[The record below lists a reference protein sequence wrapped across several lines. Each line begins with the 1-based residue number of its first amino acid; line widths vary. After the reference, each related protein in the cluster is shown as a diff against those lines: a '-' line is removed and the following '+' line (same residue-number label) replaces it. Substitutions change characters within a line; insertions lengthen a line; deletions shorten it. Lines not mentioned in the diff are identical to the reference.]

1 MTNENILDAIGGIN
15 ENAVQDAKAYKR
27 PKSKRWF
34 RWGAMAACL
43 CLVVG
48 IAIPILH
55 HKGKG
60 GIDHQDPLQDTAAF
74 ELNGKFYEVVEN
86 PEVLEKYGLPSKIT
100 EDVAGDHVAY
110 LKSDGD
116 DSYKCTP
123 IETDMELYQYNPA
136 ASDGVYVLRNGET
149 WCAALFCNF
158 YQFDSNTNCSL
169 TELYRVYGIESA
181 DDIKSITEMDNN
193 NENET
198 GTPVVERQEITEFY
212 NMTIAL
218 GSYGNDDFQ
227 AEVFGN
233 IPEEK
238 QQEAHTAFADDR
250 RNLRIETAS
259 GLRFFIAFYPSYN
272 WIYGGGTMSYFKID
286 NQMRNW
292 IERNAT
298 IIRSYSTTIEN
309 TTLYWYT
316 DAGVVDSSQPG
327 SLSPEEAAQK
337 LAVLFM
343 EDLKTDSEE
352 RTFKVT
358 EYKNLSVS
366 VMPTSQIDAETAAI
380 YCLRE
385 EEISPDTWLVEIS
398 VSYKY
403 EGILSPVGPSN
414 GEWIDILYQAS
425 PVGFLMK
432 KDGNS
437 YSLQSRYS

>member
-55 HKGKG
+55 HKG

-74 ELNGKFYEVVEN
+74 ELNGKFYEVVET

-116 DSYKCTP
+116 DSYECTP
-123 IETDMELYQYNPA
+123 IETDMELYQYDPA
-136 ASDGVYVLRNGET
+136 TSDGVYVLRNGET

-238 QQEAHTAFADDR
+238 QQEAHSTFAENQ
-250 RNLRIETAS
+250 RNLRVETKD

-292 IERNAT
+292 IERN
-298 IIRSYSTTIEN
+298 
-309 TTLYWYT
+309 
-316 DAGVVDSSQPG
+316 
-327 SLSPEEAAQK
+327 
-337 LAVLFM
+337 
-343 EDLKTDSEE
+343 
-352 RTFKVT
+352 
-358 EYKNLSVS
+358 
-366 VMPTSQIDAETAAI
+366 
-380 YCLRE
+380 
-385 EEISPDTWLVEIS
+385 
-398 VSYKY
+398 
-403 EGILSPVGPSN
+403 VG
-414 GEWIDILYQAS
+414 
-425 PVGFLMK
+425 
-432 KDGNS
+432 
-437 YSLQSRYS
+437 

>member
-43 CLVVG
+43 CLVIG

-74 ELNGKFYEVVEN
+74 ELNGKFYEVVET

-116 DSYKCTP
+116 DSYECTP

-136 ASDGVYVLRNGET
+136 AFDGVYVLRNGET

-238 QQEAHTAFADDR
+238 QQEAHSAFADNR

-259 GLRFFIAFYPSYN
+259 GLRFFIAFYPNYD
-272 WIYGGGTMSYFKID
+272 WIEGGGTMSYFKID

-292 IERNAT
+292 IERN
-298 IIRSYSTTIEN
+298 
-309 TTLYWYT
+309 
-316 DAGVVDSSQPG
+316 
-327 SLSPEEAAQK
+327 
-337 LAVLFM
+337 
-343 EDLKTDSEE
+343 
-352 RTFKVT
+352 
-358 EYKNLSVS
+358 
-366 VMPTSQIDAETAAI
+366 
-380 YCLRE
+380 
-385 EEISPDTWLVEIS
+385 
-398 VSYKY
+398 
-403 EGILSPVGPSN
+403 VG
-414 GEWIDILYQAS
+414 
-425 PVGFLMK
+425 
-432 KDGNS
+432 
-437 YSLQSRYS
+437 

>member
-55 HKGKG
+55 HKG

-74 ELNGKFYEVVEN
+74 ELNGKFYEVVET

-116 DSYKCTP
+116 DSYECTP

-238 QQEAHTAFADDR
+238 QQEAHSAFAENQ
-250 RNLRIETAS
+250 RNLRVETKD

-292 IERNAT
+292 IERN
-298 IIRSYSTTIEN
+298 
-309 TTLYWYT
+309 
-316 DAGVVDSSQPG
+316 
-327 SLSPEEAAQK
+327 
-337 LAVLFM
+337 
-343 EDLKTDSEE
+343 
-352 RTFKVT
+352 
-358 EYKNLSVS
+358 
-366 VMPTSQIDAETAAI
+366 
-380 YCLRE
+380 
-385 EEISPDTWLVEIS
+385 
-398 VSYKY
+398 
-403 EGILSPVGPSN
+403 VG
-414 GEWIDILYQAS
+414 
-425 PVGFLMK
+425 
-432 KDGNS
+432 
-437 YSLQSRYS
+437 

>member
-55 HKGKG
+55 HKG

-74 ELNGKFYEVVEN
+74 ELNGKFYEVVET

-116 DSYKCTP
+116 DSYECTP

-136 ASDGVYVLRNGET
+136 AFDGVYVLRNGET

-238 QQEAHTAFADDR
+238 QQEAHSAFAENQ
-250 RNLRIETAS
+250 RNLRIEAND

-292 IERNAT
+292 IERN
-298 IIRSYSTTIEN
+298 
-309 TTLYWYT
+309 L
-316 DAGVVDSSQPG
+316 G
-327 SLSPEEAAQK
+327 
-337 LAVLFM
+337 
-343 EDLKTDSEE
+343 
-352 RTFKVT
+352 
-358 EYKNLSVS
+358 
-366 VMPTSQIDAETAAI
+366 
-380 YCLRE
+380 
-385 EEISPDTWLVEIS
+385 
-398 VSYKY
+398 
-403 EGILSPVGPSN
+403 
-414 GEWIDILYQAS
+414 
-425 PVGFLMK
+425 
-432 KDGNS
+432 
-437 YSLQSRYS
+437 